1 MPYFGFLFLEY
12 NIYSMNA
19 FDSSKSFFTHEKYKK
34 VSSSDNK
41 FHFFLS
47 LQLPLLPG
55 FFPGTGSY
63 PSQQRL
69 DFEVFAFAFFVVFF
83 LTINILQ
90 SKIMLSDSYFISR
103 SQVVL
108 FSIPYKLI
116 CGARAMPL
124 FSQHEHFGKTY
135 LILELLV
142 FLFHLGH
149 CCRLELFSVPIK
161 VNKYTPRRQEHSD
174 GDDEKAGV
182 R

>member
-1 MPYFGFLFLEY
+1 MPFFSFFFLEY

-19 FDSSKSFFTHEKYKK
+19 LDSSKSFFTHEKYKK

-83 LTINILQ
+83 LTISVLQ
-90 SKIMLSDSYFISR
+90 SKKLLSDFYFISR
-103 SQVVL
+103 SQAVL
-108 FSIPYKLI
+108 FSIPYTLTIK
-116 CGARAMPL
+116 ARAMP
-124 FSQHEHFGKTY
+124 FPTQREQFIKTY
-135 LILELLV
+135 SVLELLV
-142 FLFHLGH
+142 FLFHFGH